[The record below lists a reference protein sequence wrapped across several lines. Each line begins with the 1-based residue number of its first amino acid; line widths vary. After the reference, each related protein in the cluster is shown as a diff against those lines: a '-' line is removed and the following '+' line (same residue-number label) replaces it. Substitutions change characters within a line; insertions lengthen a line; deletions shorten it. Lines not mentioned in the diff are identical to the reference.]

1 MGIAGP
7 ELDLSGANHIFYVDI
22 DPNPKIEED
31 CTKMIY
37 RPNQKQK
44 VVVHRMITKAM
55 VEERML
61 MEQNVGTTNC
71 QAWWETL
78 EKGDCS
84 EKRNLKKKMYYSL
97 EIFALHI
104 FFWFILCRQDSLTFV
119 YTIIHRLWN
128 N

>member
-37 RPNQKQK
+37 RPTQKQK
-44 VVVHRMITKAM
+44 VVVHRMITKAT
-55 VEERML
+55 VEESML

-71 QAWWETL
+71 QAWWET
-78 EKGDCS
+78 
-84 EKRNLKKKMYYSL
+84 LKKKMYYSL

>member
-44 VVVHRMITKAM
+44 VVVHRMITKAT

-61 MEQNVGTTNC
+61 MEQNVGTKTVKPG
-71 QAWWETL
+71 
-78 EKGDCS
+78 EKHW
-84 EKRNLKKKMYYSL
+84 KRK
-97 EIFALHI
+97 
-104 FFWFILCRQDSLTFV
+104 C
-119 YTIIHRLWN
+119 IIP
-128 N
+128 